1 MKHKILLFLL
11 VVMCGAWASAQ
22 RLTVKNYQQKALPP
36 SLVQISKDVYCDKSP
51 IAIIDWMEYLY
62 WLEKVYGKD
71 SEAYKAALPD
81 EQVIR
86 QQLPDSIAKNYM
98 KGVAYRFFPLLG
110 ISPSQ
115 AQAYC
120 RWRTNRV
127 AEVMLVR
134 MKLLVYDEH
143 QTPDNFFSV
152 ERQTVSK
159 DLKFLHFFLPTD
171 NMETR
176 YGFSCFAEWR

>member
-1 MKHKILLFLL
+1 MKSRLILFFL
-11 VVMCGAWASAQ
+11 VVMCVTGALAQ
-22 RLTVKNYQQKALPP
+22 RLTVKNYQQKVLPP
-36 SLVQISKDVYCDKSP
+36 SLTQISKDVYCDKSP
-51 IAIIDWMEYLY
+51 IAIIDWLEYLY

-98 KGVAYRFFPLLG
+98 RDVAYRHLPVLG
-110 ISPSQ
+110 VSSSQ

-120 RWRTNRV
+120 QWRTNRV
-127 AEVMLVR
+127 AETMLIR

-143 QTPDNFFSV
+143 QTPDNYFSV
-152 ERQTVSK
+152 EKQTVTK
-159 DLKFLHFFLPTD
+159 DIKFLHFFLPTD
-171 NMETR
+171 NTETR
-176 YGFSCFAEWR
+176 YGFCCLAEWR